1 MIYLELYDSKVKQTS
16 SPKIIII
23 IIIVGVHLETQAQNV
38 NGSRPNKP
46 NTMNL

>member
-16 SPKIIII
+16 SPKIII